1 MPEIVLEH
9 VTKRWGS
16 FYGVDDVS
24 LQIPDNSFITLL
36 GPSGCGKTTILRM
49 IAGLET
55 PTSGKI
61 TIGGQV
67 VYDSSTGS
75 YVIALDPEDTSELAA
90 DERYWYDVG
99 LETSTGDFYLLID
112 SSYFNVQKAI
122 TKAGM
127 QT

>member
-1 MPEIVLEH
+1 MQHTINIPKG
-9 VTKRWGS
+9 TSYS
-16 FYGVDDVS
+16 FAVRPVYDDGTVYPYNIADQVVFGVRLSPQSEGYVIS
-24 LQIPDNSFITLL
+24 
-36 GPSGCGKTTILRM
+36 K
-49 IAGLET
+49 IA
-55 PTSGKI
+55 
-61 TIGGQV
+61 